1 MSQNTDLTWVI
12 GGPQGSGINLAAETF
27 TRCCMRGG
35 LWVFSN
41 IEYHS
46 NIKGE
51 HSFYR
56 LRISEERRRS
66 HLERIDL
73 LVALDRETLV
83 GDVHKADPTHRGHLH
98 EVTPGGA
105 VLFDAANGPKE
116 GDPSRDDVKMLAF
129 PFKDVLLDVLR
140 KHGREADLGKLR
152 VMYNVIGLGATVGLL
167 GYDRDLVASVITGE
181 FTGRKASL
189 AALNVDVMRHAAEF
203 ASKTFGSE
211 FPRRLKVR
219 GDGGGRLMIRGVQAI
234 GMAKIAAGCALQTYY
249 PITPATDESEYLEA
263 RQKEFPMAIVQC
275 EDEIAAVLSA
285 TGAAHAGVRA
295 STSTSGPGFSLMA
308 EGLGWAGITE
318 APGPVVLLY
327 QRGGPATGLPT
338 RHEQAD
344 VRFTLHAA
352 HGEFPRI
359 VVAPADAEEC
369 FRFTYEAF
377 NWADRYQCPIVVLT
391 DKYTASSYYTCPP
404 LSTEGM
410 AIDRG
415 LLAKPKKGQNGFL
428 RYRFTKNGISPRSR
442 PGDAGGIFWT
452 SGDEHDE
459 RGHITESAENRVK
472 MQTKRMKKLETATK
486 EIPEEW
492 KWTLHGE
499 PGADVMVVGW
509 GSTRGAVLDALAE
522 LRETM
527 PERTFNFLQLRLLL
541 PFPDKTVRKALR
553 TSKTHIMIETN
564 FTAQVCGLV
573 REKTGVHITK
583 KLLKFDGR
591 PFSQDEVRDG
601 IVRLLSGARGPVVAS
616 HA

>member
-1 MSQNTDLTWVI
+1 
-12 GGPQGSGINLAAETF
+12 
-27 TRCCMRGG
+27 MRGG

-56 LRISEERRRS
+56 LRISDERRSS

-83 GDVHKADPTHRGHLH
+83 GDLHKADPTHRGHLH
-98 EVTPGGA
+98 EVAPGGA
-105 VLFDAANGPKE
+105 VLFDEASGLKE
-116 GDPSRDDVKMLAF
+116 GDPRRDDVKVFPF

-140 KHGREADLGKLR
+140 RHGREADLGKLR
-152 VMYNVIGLGATVGLL
+152 IMYNVIGLGATVGLL
-167 GYDRDLVASVITGE
+167 GYDRELVAKVIAEG
-181 FTGRKASL
+181 FTGRRAAL
-189 AALNVDVMRHAAEF
+189 AALNLDVMRHAADF
-203 ASKTFGSE
+203 AAKEFGSE
-211 FPRRLKVR
+211 FPHRLKVR
-219 GDGGGRLMIRGVQAI
+219 GEGGGRLMIRGVQAI
-234 GMAKIAAGCALQTYY
+234 GMAKIAAGCGLQTYY
-249 PITPATDESEYLEA
+249 PITPATDESEYLES
-263 RQKEFPMAIVQC
+263 RQTEFPMAIVQC

-285 TGAAHAGVRA
+285 TGACHAGVRA

-344 VRFTLHAA
+344 VRFALHAA

-377 NWADRYQCPIVVLT
+377 NWADRYQCPVVVVT
-391 DKYTASSYYTCPP
+391 DKYTASSYHTCPA
-404 LSTEGM
+404 LSTAGM
-410 AIDRG
+410 SIDRG
-415 LLAKPKKGQNGFL
+415 LLAKPRKGQNGFL

-442 PGDAGGIFWT
+442 PGDPGGIFWT

-472 MQTKRMKKLETATK
+472 MQTKRMRKLETAAK

-492 KWTLHGE
+492 KWTLHGD

-509 GSTRGAVLDALAE
+509 GSTKGAILDALDE

-527 PERTFNFLQLRLLL
+527 PGRTFNFLQLRLLL
-541 PFPDKTVRKALR
+541 PFPDKAVRKVLR
-553 TSKTHIMIETN
+553 TSKTHVMVEMN

-573 REKTGVHITK
+573 REKTGVNVTR

-591 PFSQDEVRDG
+591 PFSQDEIRDG
-601 IVRLLSGARGPVVAS
+601 IARLLEGARGPVVAS